1 MPNPLARRLI
11 STGSPFE
18 REGGYSRA
26 VVAGDW
32 VFVSGVTGYDYAA
45 MAMPEDVEAQVHNC
59 FATIAK
65 VLEEAGSSLNDVV
78 RVNYVVTSEAE
89 AGRVFPLFGQYLGEA
104 RPAAMLIVAGL
115 LKPEMK
121 VEIEVTALKGSAASA

>member
-1 MPNPLARRLI
+1 MNRRLI
-11 STGSPFE
+11 SDGSPFE

-26 VVAGDW
+26 VVTGDW
-32 VFVSGVTGYDYAA
+32 IFVSGTTGYNYAD
-45 MAMPEDVEAQVHNC
+45 MTLPESVEEQTHNC
-59 FATIAK
+59 FRTIAD
-65 VLEEAGSSLNDVV
+65 VLSEAGSTLDEVV
-78 RVNYVVTSEAE
+78 RVTYVVTDESYAQ
-89 AGRVFPLFGQYLGEA
+89 RIFPIFGHYFGKA